1 VDKASAAEDAATHR
15 IRSKAGEEHGTALA
29 RRFDGSM
36 SGVYHPKAMRASLR
50 APLLAMAWL
59 AVSPALPAGGAS
71 ADEALRNRL
80 RRVEAAFRQ
89 GDALALRGCFSDKAK
104 VRVEL
109 GDLSEGQGLYGA
121 GQLQV
126 IFGRIFEKRRTRSMS
141 FPRADVKV
149 PAVGTAFAR
158 GVWVHLGSRSA
169 DERTD
174 SLMLTLHADDGD
186 WRIIE
191 MRSAR

>member
-1 VDKASAAEDAATHR
+1 
-15 IRSKAGEEHGTALA
+15 
-29 RRFDGSM
+29 
-36 SGVYHPKAMRASLR
+36 MRKSLR
-50 APLLAMAWL
+50 ALSFVMAWL
-59 AVSPALPAGGAS
+59 AASPGSPAVSDAG
-71 ADEALRNRL
+71 DEALRGRL

-89 GDALALRGCFSDKAK
+89 GDAVALRGSFTDKAK

-109 GDLSEGQGLYGA
+109 GDLTEGEGLYGA

-126 IFGRIFEKRRTRSMS
+126 IFGRIFEQRRTASMS
-141 FPRADVKV
+141 FPTSDVKV
-149 PAVGTAFAR
+149 PGAGTAFAR
-158 GVWVHLGSRSA
+158 AVWLHRGARSG

-174 SLMLTLHADDGD
+174 SLLLTLHADAGD

>member
-1 VDKASAAEDAATHR
+1 
-15 IRSKAGEEHGTALA
+15 
-29 RRFDGSM
+29 M
-36 SGVYHPKAMRASLR
+36 AMRARRCAYLVVI
-50 APLLAMAWL
+50 AWL
-59 AVSPALPAGGAS
+59 AASPVSAAA
-71 ADEALRNRL
+71 ADTDEGLRARL

-89 GDALALRGCFSDKAK
+89 GDAAALRGCFSDRAK

-109 GDLSEGQGLYGA
+109 SDLTEGRGLYGA

-126 IFGRIFEKRRTRSMS
+126 IFARIFEQRHTRSMS
-141 FPRADVKV
+141 FPQADIRI
-149 PAVGTAFAR
+149 PAAGTAFAR
-158 GVWVHLGSRSA
+158 ALWVHAGARDG

-174 SLMLTLHADDGD
+174 TLMLTLQAERGD

>member
-1 VDKASAAEDAATHR
+1 MRKSFRALLVAS
-15 IRSKAGEEHGTALA
+15 
-29 RRFDGSM
+29 
-36 SGVYHPKAMRASLR
+36 
-50 APLLAMAWL
+50 AWL
-59 AVSPALPAGGAS
+59 AAS
-71 ADEALRNRL
+71 TAHAAASDLDDEALRSRL

-89 GDALALRGCFSDKAK
+89 GDAGALRGCFSDKAK

-109 GDLSEGQGLYGA
+109 GDLTEGEGLYGA

-126 IFGRIFEKRRTRSMS
+126 IFSRIFEQRRTVSLS
-141 FPRADVKV
+141 FPRSDVKV
-149 PAVGTAFAR
+149 PGAGTAFAR
-158 GVWVHLGSRSA
+158 AVWLHRGARSG

-174 SLMLTLHADDGD
+174 SLLLTLHANEGD

>member
-1 VDKASAAEDAATHR
+1 M
-15 IRSKAGEEHGTALA
+15 G
-29 RRFDGSM
+29 
-36 SGVYHPKAMRASLR
+36 GVYHPMAMRARSR
-50 APLLAMAWL
+50 AHLVAVAWL
-59 AVSPALPAGGAS
+59 AASPALS
-71 ADEALRNRL
+71 AWSDATDESLRSRL

-89 GDALALRGCFSDKAK
+89 GDAVAVRGCFSDRAK

-109 GDLSEGQGLYGA
+109 LALTEGQGLYSA

-126 IFGRIFEKRRTRSMS
+126 IFTRIFEQRRTRSMS
-141 FPRADVKV
+141 FPRGDVRI
-149 PAVGTAFAR
+149 PAAGTAFAR
-158 GVWVHLGSRSA
+158 AIWVHAGTRDG

-174 SLMLTLHADDGD
+174 ALMLTLHVEGAD